1 MATEL
6 PPDHVS
12 RPDHAEAAEPA
23 VPRVIASVEARMASS
38 RLPGKVLM
46 DINGRPTLARVVD
59 RLRQVPAID
68 GVVVATT
75 TAPSDDA
82 VARWAEAEDVAIF
95 RGSEEDVLSRVVG
108 AQRAMCSDI
117 VVEICGDCP
126 LIDPEVV
133 DMAIRSYLA
142 NDVDVVTTGRVPSFP
157 NGIDV
162 EIFSLDLLSAV
173 ADSVDDPAVREH
185 VSLHFYE
192 RPDAYRVCHLIAPQR
207 WCRPDLR
214 LVLDYPQ
221 DHALIDKV
229 YRRLEPVHGGT
240 FGLDPIVGLLACEPD
255 LVEINAGCRERSPR

>member
-6 PPDHVS
+6 PPHHAS
-12 RPDHAEAAEPA
+12 RQTDNEVAEPA
-23 VPRVIASVEARMASS
+23 APRVIASIEARMASS

-59 RLRQVPAID
+59 RLRQVSAVD

-75 TAPSDDA
+75 TAPSDDV

-126 LIDPEVV
+126 LIDAEVV
-133 DMAIRSYLA
+133 DLAIRSYLA

-162 EIFSLDLLSAV
+162 EIFSLDLLGAV
-173 ADSVDDPAVREH
+173 AESVDDPAVREH

-221 DHALIDKV
+221 DHALIDRI
-229 YRRLEPVHGGT
+229 YRRLEPAHGGT
-240 FGLDPIVGLLACEPD
+240 FGLDAVIGLLASEPE
-255 LVEINAGCRERSPR
+255 LAQINAGCRERSPR